1 VPTNRYKPL
10 EDYIR
15 DILLPEVQHRV
26 KSWDQA
32 ERSYKP
38 LTAPDKLSL
47 VTLTGWLLSYPINYV
62 LPRHG
67 RRCRDGNT
75 ESDDCEDEEN
85 EEQDSG
91 RNALAN
97 EELVVTRVKLQ
108 PSDWIDGLGEHC
120 LLSFSYPSEL
130 AERCTDRSSP
140 TPPSP
145 LSPAMEKDEYKF
157 EAGRPL
163 ESGSESEDCDILSP
177 RLPTSESF
185 DRNRPLPFRNPDIC
199 EAGRSFLIQ
208 LHNRFQKQNIWKSWE
223 VGQQTVVLPVV
234 AM

>member
-1 VPTNRYKPL
+1 MPANRYKPL
-10 EDYIR
+10 EDYVR
-15 DILLPEVQHRV
+15 DLLLPEVQHRI

-32 ERSYKP
+32 ERSYRP
-38 LTAPDKLSL
+38 LTGPDRFSL

-62 LPRHG
+62 LPIHG
-67 RRCRDGNT
+67 RN
-75 ESDDCEDEEN
+75 ESKDADHCDNGES

-108 PSDWIDGLGEHC
+108 PSEWIDGLGEHC

-130 AERCTDRSSP
+130 AERCMDKSSP
-140 TPPSP
+140 ATPPSP
-145 LSPAMEKDEYKF
+145 LSPVIERDEYKF
-157 EAGRPL
+157 GTDRPQ
-163 ESGSESEDCDILSP
+163 ESGSESEDGEMLSP

-185 DRNRPLPFRNPDIC
+185 DRNRSLPFRNPDIC
-199 EAGRSFLIQ
+199 AAGRSFLTL
-208 LHNRFQKQNIWKSWE
+208 LHGRFQKQNIWKAWE
-223 VGQQTVVLPVV
+223 VGQQSVVLPVV